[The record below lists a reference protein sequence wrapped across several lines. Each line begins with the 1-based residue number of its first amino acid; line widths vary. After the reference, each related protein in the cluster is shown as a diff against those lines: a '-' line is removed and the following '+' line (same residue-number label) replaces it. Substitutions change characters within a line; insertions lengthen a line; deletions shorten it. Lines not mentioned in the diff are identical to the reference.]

1 MDDEPEIEEKPRP
14 PKLSLTPSWVMLGFL
29 LGAATVWMMERS
41 KTPPAPVTVTVA
53 PKPVR
58 VEPSPL
64 TTIEAVFA
72 EWGNYAVWENNVTEV
87 ALWRPET
94 RMFSEC
100 YEVRKSA
107 GELYFRSIPKLT
119 HRVVGHGT
127 LLPNS
132 PLQFTE
138 TEAHYQAWLAQGREE
153 PKLPPR
159 EVIPPTTPTAPTLTT
174 PVIQVDI
181 PPLPQPKAERITG
194 P

>member
-1 MDDEPEIEEKPRP
+1 MDDEPEIDETPRP

-41 KTPPAPVTVTVA
+41 KTPPAPVPVTVA

-64 TTIEAVFA
+64 TMIEAVFA
-72 EWGNYAVWENNVTEV
+72 EWGTYAVWENNVTEV

-94 RMFSEC
+94 RTYSEC
-100 YEVRKSA
+100 YEVRKIG

-119 HRVVGHGT
+119 HRVVRSGSP
-127 LLPNS
+127 LPS
-132 PLQFTE
+132 DAPLQFTE

-159 EVIPPTTPTAPTLTT
+159 GKLPPTITPTPTA
-174 PVIQVDI
+174 PVIQVDV
-181 PPLPQPKAERITG
+181 PPLPQPKPARISK